1 MKLRTKYIIFIALLH
16 LICLVLTYFIFYE
29 ERLLFIAAEI
39 LIACSVLFSI
49 SLYRQLIRPLRQLRE
64 GVHAIR
70 DRDFNVKFMPTGK
83 KEMDELIGVYN
94 QMIDELRM
102 ERIKQEEQHFFL
114 EKLIHTSPT
123 GIVIMDY
130 DHRVMQENPRAT
142 AILGTEQQSF
152 LNHVDTLTVGESR
165 VFRKEGGKSYKVQ
178 KSHFVD
184 RGFPRVFVMIEELTA
199 ELFEAEKNAYGK
211 VIRMMAHEVN
221 NTIGAV
227 NSILILALATGGL
240 WNSQEYGSLKN
251 AMQVA
256 VGRNQNL
263 NLFMRNFADLIKLS
277 PVNRVQTDLCSLV
290 HSVAE
295 FMNAK
300 AAEKE
305 IVFEFDL
312 PKSPFYISADVQQ
325 MEQVM
330 VNVVKNAIES
340 IEGAGR
346 ISFRID
352 VSRKE
357 VVISDNGAGISTE
370 TNELLFQPFFS
381 TKKDG
386 QGIGLMLVREILMN
400 HNFSFSLKT
409 IHPGQ
414 TEFVLKLYPM

>member
-1 MKLRTKYIIFIALLH
+1 MKLRTKYIILISLLH

-29 ERLLFIAAEI
+29 ERLLFIVAEI
-39 LIACSVLFSI
+39 LIVCSVLLSI
-49 SLYRQLIRPLRQLRE
+49 SLYRQLIRPLRQLKE

-83 KEMDELIGVYN
+83 KEMDELIDVYN

-102 ERIKQEEQHFFL
+102 ERTKQEAQHFFL

-130 DHRVMQENPRAT
+130 DHKVTQVNPRAT
-142 AILGTEQQSF
+142 AILGAEQQSF
-152 LNHVDTLTVGESR
+152 LDQTDSLGIGESR

-227 NSILILALATGGL
+227 NSIISLALGTESL
-240 WNSQEYGSLKN
+240 WNKKEYGSIKN
-251 AMQVA
+251 AMQIA

-263 NLFMRNFADLIKLS
+263 NLFMRNFADLVKLS
-277 PVNRVQTDLCSLV
+277 PVNRVQTDMCALV

-295 FMNAK
+295 FMTAK

-312 PKSPFYISADVQQ
+312 PESPFYVSADVQQ
-325 MEQVM
+325 MEQVL

-340 IEGAGR
+340 IEDAGR
-346 ISFRID
+346 ISFLMD

-357 VVISDNGAGISTE
+357 LVISDTGRGISTE

-381 TKKDG
+381 TKKGG
-386 QGIGLMLVREILMN
+386 QGIGLMLVREILVN

-409 IHPGQ
+409 IVPGQ
-414 TEFVLKLYPM
+414 TEFVVKL